1 MTEENLFV
9 PVETEK
15 KQINFATVS
24 EIFDD
29 GITLIFDGE
38 ESPSEKHYQ
47 CNSFVVFA
55 PGDRV
60 RVVEDSGTYIVEYPV
75 GNPRKSFE
83 VDHAKEAYNAKT
95 AEKADTAEKAETAE
109 KADTATKA
117 TNADNASKLNNKTES
132 NLSVKTAENFTGRHT
147 GSRLGFFNRSG
158 TAIKAIGELTSST
171 SNSTISNKI
180 NEILRM
186 LESYGLI
193 S

>member
-38 ESPSEKHYQ
+38 EAPSEKHYQ

-83 VDHAKEAYNAKT
+83 VDHAKEA
-95 AEKADTAEKAETAE
+95 
-109 KADTATKA
+109 DTATKA
-117 TNADNASKLNNKTES
+117 ES
-132 NLSVKTAENFTGRHT
+132 FTYRHT
-147 GSRLGFFNRSG
+147 GSRLGFFNRTGGS
-158 TAIKAIGELTSST
+158 IKLVNQLSISS
-171 SNSTISNKI
+171 SNTTIINKI
-180 NEILRM
+180 NELLQALR
-186 LESYGLI
+186 SYGLI
-193 S
+193 K